1 MARGR
6 LKFAL
11 SRIFHV
17 GFFYLR
23 MVDGCSSAIP
33 RVGCTSG
40 IQPLATSDLKLHLLI
55 TLALQRFRAMVPRLR
70 LPQPASQHRFST
82 CVRSGDSFSLR
93 LTSAGQ
99 WRGNFSPRVP
109 LFRLQTPTQPY
120 ESFTLITG
128 SSDSG
133 FM

>member
-23 MVDGCSSAIP
+23 MVDGSSSAIP

-40 IQPLATSDLKLHLLI
+40 IQPLATSDLKLHSLI
-55 TLALQRFRAMVPRLR
+55 TLALKRFPAMTPRLR
-70 LPQPASQHRFST
+70 LHQPASQHMFST
-82 CVRSGDSFSLR
+82 CVRSSDWFSLR
-93 LTSAGQ
+93 LTSSVQ
-99 WRGNFSPRVP
+99 WPSGSH
-109 LFRLQTPTQPY
+109 
-120 ESFTLITG
+120 ITAH
-128 SSDSG
+128 
-133 FM
+133 

>member
-99 WRGNFSPRVP
+99 WRGEFFLTVTSNRPS
-109 LFRLQTPTQPY
+109 
-120 ESFTLITG
+120 TLTDTYTI
-128 SSDSG
+128 
-133 FM
+133 FN

>member
-33 RVGCTSG
+33 RVGCRSG
-40 IQPLATSDLKLHLLI
+40 IQPLATSDLNLHLLI

-82 CVRSGDSFSLR
+82 CVRSGDSFSLLFFQAEDGIR
-93 LTSAGQ
+93 DLTVTG
-99 WRGNFSPRVP
+99 V
-109 LFRLQTPTQPY
+109 QTCALP
-120 ESFTLITG
+120 I
-128 SSDSG
+128 
-133 FM
+133 

>member
-1 MARGR
+1 VVARDGKVVAGWGKDGKVRVWNLPAGQMIRSFEPNGEGR

-99 WRGNFSPRVP
+99 WR
-109 LFRLQTPTQPY
+109 
-120 ESFTLITG
+120 
-128 SSDSG
+128 
-133 FM
+133 